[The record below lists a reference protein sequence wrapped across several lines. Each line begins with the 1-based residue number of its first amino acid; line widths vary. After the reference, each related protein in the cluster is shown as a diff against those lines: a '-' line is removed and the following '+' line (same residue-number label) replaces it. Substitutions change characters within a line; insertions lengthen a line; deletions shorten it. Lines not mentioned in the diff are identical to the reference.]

1 MLTLIAPLLATLAAD
16 IAAAEPQ
23 QTLPGGGAIDRTT
36 HGWGEND
43 VMADD
48 QLLSGLRPESIAV
61 AAGRPARVPDAPL
74 NQPIVPAS
82 TYVGAPT
89 TDGPE
94 MGYGRYGN
102 LGWTALEDAI
112 GALEGGRAVSF
123 ASGMAAAH
131 ALLELVPPRGVLVL
145 PQHCYLGVAS
155 AARERS
161 ERHGLEVRTV
171 SGTDTEAILAAADGA
186 DMIWVESPANPTME
200 VADIAAIAAGRPDG
214 CLLLVDNTFA
224 TPILQRPFEFGADL
238 VMHSATKLLAG
249 HSDALCGVVL
259 TKAGD
264 DQHHQAIDGV
274 RRLHGATPGSLE
286 AYLVL
291 RGIRTLAVRVRQA
304 QQNAGALAELLSTHP
319 KVSRVR
325 YPGLATDEGHR
336 RAVAQMSGFGSLLA
350 IELAGA
356 AEADAMVAALKLWV
370 HATSLGGVDSSL
382 ERRRRWVGELPTVPE
397 GLIRMSVGIEHVDD
411 LSADLL
417 QALDQVPT
425 PR

>member
-1 MLTLIAPLLATLAAD
+1 
-16 IAAAEPQ
+16 
-23 QTLPGGGAIDRTT
+23 
-36 HGWGEND
+36 
-43 VMADD
+43 MADD

-61 AAGRPARVPDAPL
+61 AAGRPTRVPDAPL

-82 TYVGAPT
+82 TYVGAPN

-123 ASGMAAAH
+123 SSGMAAAH
-131 ALLELVPPRGVLVL
+131 AVLELVPPHGVLVL
-145 PQHCYLGVAS
+145 PRHCYLGVAS
-155 AARERS
+155 AARDRS
-161 ERHGLEVRTV
+161 ERNGLEVRTV
-171 SGTDTEAILAAADGA
+171 SGTDTEAILAAAEGA

-224 TPILQRPFEFGADL
+224 TPILQRPFELGADL

-259 TKAGD
+259 TKP
-264 DQHHQAIDGV
+264 
-274 RRLHGATPGSLE
+274 GATSSTRPSTVSDECTAPHPALWRPTWCFGASGRSRSGFAKLE
-286 AYLVL
+286 
-291 RGIRTLAVRVRQA
+291 
-304 QQNAGALAELLSTHP
+304 QNAGALAELLSTHP

-356 AEADAMVAALKLWV
+356 AEADAMVAGLKLWV

-382 ERRRRWVGELPTVPE
+382 ERRRRWAGELPTVPE

-425 PR
+425 SW